1 VRYLEPG
8 RGRPRGRL
16 TLTQRLWWVVGVLAV
31 VLAAA
36 TVVQFF

>member
-8 RGRPRGRL
+8 RGRPRPQL

-31 VLAAA
+31 VFAAA
-36 TVVQFF
+36 TVVRLF